1 MKFVFDSCCLS
12 VNFIYL
18 VLLLFTNFSN
28 AQDGDLLIQQYDK
41 NSIDLEFYRKLNFE
55 VFLEPGITNTVDRE
69 TSGKIN
75 LNLGTNVHYRFTRT
89 FGLSTGVYISKIGYQ
104 NNLETNKSVNKLKF
118 ITIPLFIK
126 LYPLKKINLFLGGSY
141 NFYQGGFNQID
152 KNSEKV
158 QIPDGVFVN
167 STGVFTG
174 IEYIIKKRISSS
186 ISYKMQK
193 RSYRNYQSETQNFY
207 GVYLSLNFKILN
219 PEKAKNRFNG
229 ISN

>member
-126 LYPLKKINLFLGGSY
+126 LYPLKKINLFLGGTY

-152 KNSEKV
+152 KNAEKV
-158 QIPDGVFVN
+158 QILGGVFVN
-167 STGVFTG
+167 SMGVFSG